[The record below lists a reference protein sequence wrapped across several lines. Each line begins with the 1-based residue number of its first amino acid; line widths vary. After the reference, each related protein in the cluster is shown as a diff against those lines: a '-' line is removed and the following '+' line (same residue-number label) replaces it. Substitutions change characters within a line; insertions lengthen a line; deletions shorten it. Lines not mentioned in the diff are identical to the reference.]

1 MKCTLWKNIRR
12 GRTNFLTYFILY
24 FPSLMYE
31 LSQRVIIPHQ
41 LTLRSTMSISSEN
54 WRKVLEIIGN
64 ISESL
69 GFVTFW
75 ILIIDQKRK
84 NIHQNLVVALRHSL
98 VLFGSHSSTV
108 GNKIRLNSVK
118 IRNIL
123 KFAGFFYLY
132 KNLSLF
138 KNFWELV
145 G

>member
-1 MKCTLWKNIRR
+1 M
-12 GRTNFLTYFILY
+12 
-24 FPSLMYE
+24 
-31 LSQRVIIPHQ
+31 
-41 LTLRSTMSISSEN
+41 
-54 WRKVLEIIGN
+54 LEISGN
-64 ISESL
+64 ISESP

-75 ILIIDQKRK
+75 ILIIDNKRK

-108 GNKIRLNSVK
+108 GNKIKLNSVK
-118 IRNIL
+118 IKNII

-132 KNLSLF
+132 KNFSLL

>member
-1 MKCTLWKNIRR
+1 M
-12 GRTNFLTYFILY
+12 
-24 FPSLMYE
+24 
-31 LSQRVIIPHQ
+31 
-41 LTLRSTMSISSEN
+41 
-54 WRKVLEIIGN
+54 LEIRGN

-98 VLFGSHSSTV
+98 VFFGSHSFTV

-138 KNFWELV
+138 KNFWEL
-145 G
+145 GG